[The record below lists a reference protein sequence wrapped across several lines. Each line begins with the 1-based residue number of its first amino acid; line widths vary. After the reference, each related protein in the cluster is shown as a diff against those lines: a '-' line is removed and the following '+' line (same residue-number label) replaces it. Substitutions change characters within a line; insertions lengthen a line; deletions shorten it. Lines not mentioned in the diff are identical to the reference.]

1 MADSFLSFRQF
12 MARQIGHPGLAQLL
26 IELSLAVLQRAAN
39 PAPPTSYQPGVFN
52 MPTVSHPRPPMS
64 RTAPRFPLGRL
75 VATPHALSVLTDQGI
90 PPVTLLER
98 HARGDWG
105 DLEAE
110 DIQANQDALAH
121 GWRLFSSY
129 AVGQDI
135 KVWIITEAD
144 RSVTTILMPDDY

>member
-1 MADSFLSFRQF
+1 MSQSFLSFRQF

-39 PAPPTSYQPGVFN
+39 PSSVPTFPSGAIP
-52 MPTVSHPRPPMS
+52 MPTPSQVHH
-64 RTAPRFPLGRL
+64 AIPRFPLGRV
-75 VATPHALSVLTDQGI
+75 VATPHALSVLSVQAI
-90 PPVTLLER
+90 PPERLLER

-105 DLEAE
+105 ELEAE
-110 DIQANQDALAH
+110 DVQANQEALQH

-129 AVGQDI
+129 TLAEAV

>member
-39 PAPPTSYQPGVFN
+39 PSPSPSYQPGVFT
-52 MPTVSHPRPPMS
+52 MPTVSRS
-64 RTAPRFPLGRL
+64 RQMAPRFPLGRL

-90 PPVTLLER
+90 PPLTLLER

-129 AVGQDI
+129 AIGQDI

>member
-26 IELSLAVLQRAAN
+26 IELSLAVLQRAAH
-39 PAPPTSYQPGVFN
+39 PSPITTFPSGAIPMPTSTPHH
-52 MPTVSHPRPPMS
+52 TL
-64 RTAPRFPLGRL
+64 TPRFPLGRV
-75 VATPHALSVLTDQGI
+75 VATPHALSVLSVQAI
-90 PPVTLLER
+90 PPERLLER

-105 DLEAE
+105 ELDAE
-110 DIQANQDALAH
+110 DVQANQEALQH

-129 AVGQDI
+129 TLGEAV